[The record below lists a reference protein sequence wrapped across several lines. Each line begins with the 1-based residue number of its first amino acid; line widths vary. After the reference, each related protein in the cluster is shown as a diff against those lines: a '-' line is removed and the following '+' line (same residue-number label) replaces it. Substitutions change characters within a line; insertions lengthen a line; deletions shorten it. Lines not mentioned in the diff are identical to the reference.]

1 MRVGIDTGGTFT
13 DAVVVASEPDGTAR
27 VGLGK
32 ALSTPG
38 DLTVGALASVEA
50 AAADLER
57 PLGEVLRQARS
68 PVDQRTPWPSARPGA
83 DRFEI
88 RRLYCPACAVQV
100 DVQVAL
106 AEAPL
111 LDTAELL

>member
-1 MRVGIDTGGTFT
+1 VRVGIDTGGTFT
-13 DAVVVASEPDGTAR
+13 DAVVVAHDPDGTAR

-57 PLGEVLRQARS
+57 PLGEVLNR
-68 PVDQRTPWPSARPGA
+68 A
-83 DRFEI
+83 DSIGYATTVGLNALLTETAVW
-88 RRLYCPACAVQV
+88 RR
-100 DVQVAL
+100 
-106 AEAPL
+106 
-111 LDTAELL
+111 